1 MTDIET
7 RLHADAERTV
17 TPPDFETALRA
28 ATEPVSRTYRWPAA
42 AAAALVVGA
51 AATIVALRSGQDHNA
66 PAAGSAG
73 SDLTVLGAVT
83 APNSSAPRQVLFVVD
98 VPLPAGGEACP
109 DVRATVDESATQVAV
124 TVSVVLRSAEALS
137 GTVVYPLAS
146 GTAAPPPHDT
156 PTCRSE
162 TAVVTGLKA
171 PLGSRTIIDARTGDP
186 IDVFSGPVPT
196 PSYVPTGYEPWGPAY
211 SDPMSATTLDDRPGA
226 LSPITLSWAARTVH
240 NERLVVVAAPSAQ
253 VIPGAEIVDH
263 VTVDGRDA
271 VVTESD
277 ATRCVTWTPAS
288 GGGLQVCSDDA
299 QINTDPQS
307 PSLLSEDELV
317 RVANSLD

>member
-7 RLHADAERTV
+7 RLHADAERTL
-17 TPPDFETALRA
+17 TPPDFDTALRA
-28 ATEPVSRTYRWPAA
+28 ATEPASRTYRWPAA
-42 AAAALVVGA
+42 AAAALVVAA
-51 AATIVALRSGQDHNA
+51 AATIVALRSGQDHHA

-73 SDLTVLGAVT
+73 SDLTVLGAVM
-83 APNSSAPRQVLFVVD
+83 APNSRAPQQVLFVVD
-98 VPLPAGGEACP
+98 VPFPAGDVCP
-109 DVRATVDESATQVAV
+109 DVRATIDESETRVAV
-124 TVSVVLRSAEALS
+124 TMSVVWRPARALS

-146 GTAAPPPHDT
+146 GTAAPPPHHT
-156 PTCRSE
+156 PSCRSE
-162 TAVVTGLKA
+162 TAVVSGLKA
-171 PLGSRTIIDARTGDP
+171 PLGSRTMIDARTGAP

-196 PSYVPTGYEPWGPAY
+196 PAYVPAGYAPWGPAY
-211 SDPMSATTLDDRPGA
+211 SDPMAATTLDDRSGA

-253 VIPGAEIVDH
+253 VIPGADVVDH

-299 QINTDPQS
+299 QITTDLESAP
-307 PSLLSEDELV
+307 LLSEDELL